1 MDNDTKTHCTNCG
14 KEIPSKVDFCPF
26 CGAKQA
32 SSTDSEVENNENA
45 TEMKKGDSQKKPRKK
60 WYKRWWIWVIA
71 IILVLAAIGAAS
83 SSDDSDSSS
92 SSDES
97 SATST
102 AKKNSSSSSSSST
115 STSVRKSVQVLD
127 SNSEDQLAE
136 KGETN
141 ANQIRYGELIKSNDY
156 YGKPYSISKGEVL
169 QASESK
175 GVTTLLVYIDD
186 DTDQLFEVAVR
197 GKTKAIEDDY
207 VSING
212 VLDKMTDYDT
222 QSGGSNTVPVIF
234 AKKATVVGHDDN

>member
-71 IILVLAAIGAAS
+71 IILVLAAIGSAS
-83 SSDDSDSSS
+83 SSDDSGSSS
-92 SSDES
+92 SGEPSTSESS
-97 SATST
+97 SAT
-102 AKKNSSSSSSSST
+102 KESSSSSSSA
-115 STSVRKSVQVLD
+115 TSVRKSVQVLD
-127 SNSEDQLAE
+127 KYSESELAA
-136 KGETN
+136 KGATN
-141 ANQIRYGELIKSNDY
+141 ASQIRYGELIKSNDY
-156 YGKPYSISKGEVL
+156 YAKPYSISKGEVL
-169 QASESK
+169 QATEGK
-175 GVTTLLVYIDD
+175 GVTSLLVYTDD
-186 DTDQLFEVAVR
+186 DSDQLFQVDVR

-222 QSGGSNTVPVIF
+222 QAGGSNTVPVLF
-234 AKKATVVGHDDN
+234 ANKATVIGHDDDD